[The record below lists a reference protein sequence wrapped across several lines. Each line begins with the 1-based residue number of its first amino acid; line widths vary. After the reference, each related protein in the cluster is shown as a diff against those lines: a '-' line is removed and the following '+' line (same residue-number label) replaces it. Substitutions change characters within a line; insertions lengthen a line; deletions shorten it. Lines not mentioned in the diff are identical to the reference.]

1 MPAPSREAEVTRKA
15 RDMNPIRTPAE
26 AKRALL
32 RMRDAERLVA
42 RAMANMH
49 AGRDIH
55 RSERRLARYSDVADK
70 TAAELVAWIDNL

>member
-1 MPAPSREAEVTRKA
+1 
-15 RDMNPIRTPAE
+15 MNPIRTPAD
-26 AKRALL
+26 AKRAVGRL
-32 RMRDAERLVA
+32 REAEHAAA